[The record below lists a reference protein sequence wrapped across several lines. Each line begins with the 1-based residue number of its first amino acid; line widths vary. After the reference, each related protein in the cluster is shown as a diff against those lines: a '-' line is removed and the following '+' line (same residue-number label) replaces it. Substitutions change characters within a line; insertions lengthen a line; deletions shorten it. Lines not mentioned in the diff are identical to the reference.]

1 MRILLVEDD
10 QPIAEGLRHAL
21 RREGYSVDVAADGLV
36 AREAMRQ
43 DAVPYEVIILDLG
56 LPRLDGLSLLREWR
70 ARRIAT
76 PVIILTARDEAVDR
90 IQGLD
95 SGADDYVTKPF
106 DVNELLA
113 RIRAVAR
120 RSLGGAVNELALG
133 RLRMDRTARR
143 VFAGDEEMG
152 LSPREYNL
160 LELLLTR
167 AGKVVS
173 QPQIQEHLSDWDSDL
188 SDSAIDLYMHRLRKR
203 LEGTGAQLRTIRGFG
218 VMLQAGSADG

>member
-10 QPIAEGLRHAL
+10 RPLAEGLRHAL
-21 RREGYSVDVAADGLV
+21 HREGYHVDVAVDGLL
-36 AREAMRQ
+36 AREALRHE
-43 DAVPYEVIILDLG
+43 VVYEVIILDLG

-70 ARRIAT
+70 SRQIAT
-76 PVIILTARDEAVDR
+76 PVIILTARDEAADR

-113 RIRAVAR
+113 RLRAVAR
-120 RSLGGAVNELALG
+120 RALGGAVNELALG
-133 RLRMDRTARR
+133 GLRMDRTARR
-143 VFAGDEEMG
+143 VFAGGEEMG
-152 LSPREYNL
+152 LSPREYSL

-173 QPQIQEHLSDWDSDL
+173 KPQIQEHLSDWDSDL

-203 LEGTGAQLRTIRGFG
+203 LEGSGVQLRTIRGFG
-218 VMLQAGSADG
+218 VMLQLAPADG

>member
-10 QPIAEGLRHAL
+10 LPIAEGLRHAL
-21 RREGYSVDVAADGLV
+21 RREGYSVDVAHDGLV
-36 AREAMRQ
+36 AREALRQ
-43 DAVPYEVIILDLG
+43 EAAPYEAIILDLG
-56 LPRLDGLSLLREWR
+56 LPRLDGLTLLREWR
-70 ARRIAT
+70 GRGVTT
-76 PVIILTARDEAVDR
+76 PVIILTARDESGDR

-95 SGADDYVTKPF
+95 SGADDYVAKPF

-113 RIRAVAR
+113 RLRAVTR
-120 RSLGGAVNELALG
+120 RSAGGAVNELTLG
-133 RLRMDRTARR
+133 GLRMDRTARR
-143 VFAGDEEMG
+143 VYAGDEEMG

-173 QPQIQEHLSDWDSDL
+173 KPQIQEHLSDWDTDL

-203 LEGTGAQLRTIRGFG
+203 LEGTGVQLRTIRGFG
-218 VMLQAGSADG
+218 VMLQAGAADV

>member
-10 QPIAEGLRHAL
+10 APIAEGLRHAL
-21 RREGYSVDVAADGLV
+21 RREGYSVDVAGDGLL
-36 AREAMRQ
+36 AREALRH
-43 DAVPYEVIILDLG
+43 DVPYEVIILDLG
-56 LPRLDGLSLLREWR
+56 LPKLDGLSLLREWR
-70 ARRIAT
+70 ARQIAT
-76 PVIILTARDEAVDR
+76 PVIILTARDEASDR

-113 RIRAVAR
+113 RLRAVTR
-120 RSLGGAVNELALG
+120 RSLGGAVNELTLG

-143 VFAGDEEMG
+143 VYAGDEEMG

-160 LELLLTR
+160 LELLLGR

-173 QPQIQEHLSDWDSDL
+173 KPQIQEHLSDWDSDL

-203 LEGTGAQLRTIRGFG
+203 LEGSGVQVRTIRGFG
-218 VMLQAGSADG
+218 VMLQAGEAGD

>member
-10 QPIAEGLRHAL
+10 QPLAEGLRHAL

-36 AREAMRQ
+36 AREALRQ
-43 DAVPYEVIILDLG
+43 DVPYEVIILDLG

-70 ARRIAT
+70 ARQIIV
-76 PVIILTARDEAVDR
+76 PVIILTARDEAADR

-113 RIRAVAR
+113 RIRAVTR
-120 RSLGGAVNELALG
+120 RSGGGAVNELLLG
-133 RLRMDRTARR
+133 DLRMDRTARR
-143 VFAGDEEMG
+143 VFTGSEEMG

-160 LELLLTR
+160 LELLLSR

-173 QPQIQEHLSDWDSDL
+173 KPQIQEHLSDWDTDL
-188 SDSAIDLYMHRLRKR
+188 SDAAIDLYMHRLRKR
-203 LEGTGAQLRTIRGFG
+203 LEGSGVQLRTIRGFG

>member
-21 RREGYSVDVAADGLV
+21 RREGYSVDVAADGQV

-76 PVIILTARDEAVDR
+76 PVIILTARDEAADR

-173 QPQIQEHLSDWDSDL
+173 KPQIQEHLSDWDSDL